1 MKATVALVSLLSLTA
16 HAGTTC
22 RNLLGD
28 LHCDDGT
35 MIRKDGFG
43 DIHIEDSYIYRQ
55 KTITPPVINT
65 YTPSYSRSNYNG
77 PILSKNET
85 TAFGL
90 IFTLAGALIAFSSSS
105 GEMKVLGASSA
116 LFGIVMWN
124 MDTTD

>member
-1 MKATVALVSLLSLTA
+1 MRKFICLFLTCLSLPA
-16 HAGTTC
+16 VAGTTC
-22 RNLLGD
+22 RKILGD

-55 KTITPPVINT
+55 RTITPPVRDT
-65 YTPSYSRSNYNG
+65 YTPSYSNYKG

-105 GEMKVLGASSA
+105 GEMKVLGGASA
-116 LFGIVMWN
+116 LFGIAIWN